1 MNCIIVDDD
10 PVWLR
15 TLEEFVGKSS
25 SLSLVG
31 SFTESLSARNLL
43 MSRRDIE
50 LIFLDIQMPEMDG
63 FDFLS
68 SLENPPHIIF
78 VSGSEEHAFKA
89 FNYNGIDYLLKPI
102 TYPRF
107 CRAVEKIMKYYAPRQ
122 APSTVGEEEIFIKK
136 ASSLVRLKLKEI
148 LYVEALGKLRQR
160 HHTRREVYLFTS
172 PWRAI
177 EQQLAV
183 DGLFVRIH
191 RSYLVNKSVIRS
203 ISENSLTIFVGNTPK
218 ILPVGKSYRDGIMN
232 YINIMTR

>member
-31 SFTESLSARNLL
+31 SFSDSLSARNLL

-78 VSGSEEHAFKA
+78 VSGSEEYAYKA

-107 CRAVEKIMKYYAPRQ
+107 CRAVEKIMKYYAPRSV
-122 APSTVGEEEIFIKK
+122 PSSAGEEEIFIKK
-136 ASSLVRLKLKEI
+136 GSSLVRLKLKEI
-148 LYVEALGKLRQR
+148 LFVEALENYVSVN
-160 HHTRREVYLFTS
+160 TRDEKYTIHFTM
-172 PWRAI
+172 RGI
-177 EQQLAV
+177 EQQLPSS
-183 DGLFVRIH
+183 LFVRIH

-203 ISENSLTIFVGNTPK
+203 ITENSLTIAIGGNTK

-232 YINIMTR
+232 YINIMQR

>member
-15 TLEEFVGKSS
+15 TLEEFVGKSA
-25 SLSLVG
+25 SLQLVG
-31 SFTESLSARNLL
+31 SFTDSVSARNLL
-43 MSRRDIE
+43 MSRADIE
-50 LIFLDIQMPEMDG
+50 LILLDIMMPEMDG

-78 VSGSEEHAFKA
+78 VSGSEDYAFKA
-89 FNYNGIDYLLKPI
+89 FNYNGIDYLLI
-102 TYPRF
+102 
-107 CRAVEKIMKYYAPRQ
+107 EKIMKYYAPR
-122 APSTVGEEEIFIKK
+122 AIPSAAGEEEIFIKK

-148 LYVEALGKLRQR
+148 LYVEALENYVSVV
-160 HHTRREVYLFTS
+160 TRDEKYTIHFTM
-172 PWRAI
+172 RAI
-177 EQQLAV
+177 EQQLPS
-183 DGLFVRIH
+183 GLFVRIH

-203 ISENSLTIFVGNTPK
+203 ISENSLTIVVGNTPK

>member
-25 SLSLVG
+25 SLTLVG
-31 SFTESLSARNLL
+31 SYSDSLSARNLL

-50 LIFLDIQMPEMDG
+50 LIFLDIEMPEMDG

-78 VSGSEEHAFKA
+78 VSGSEEYAYKA

-107 CRAVEKIMKYYAPRQ
+107 CRAVEKIMKYYAPRSV
-122 APSTVGEEEIFIKK
+122 PSAAGEEEIFIKK
-136 ASSLVRLKLKEI
+136 GSSLVRLKLKEI
-148 LYVEALGKLRQR
+148 LFVEALENYVSVN
-160 HHTRREVYLFTS
+160 TRDEKYTIHFTM
-172 PWRAI
+172 RGI
-177 EQQLAV
+177 EQQLPSS
-183 DGLFVRIH
+183 LFVRIH

-203 ISENSLTIFVGNTPK
+203 ITENSLTIAIGSNTK

-232 YINIMTR
+232 YINIMQR

>member
-25 SLSLVG
+25 SLTLVG
-31 SFTESLSARNLL
+31 SYSDSLSARNLL
-43 MSRRDIE
+43 MSRSDIE
-50 LIFLDIQMPEMDG
+50 LIFLDIEMPEMDG
-63 FDFLS
+63 CDFLS

-78 VSGSEEHAFKA
+78 VSGSEEYAYKA

-107 CRAVEKIMKYYAPRQ
+107 CRAVEKIMKYYAPR
-122 APSTVGEEEIFIKK
+122 AVPSAAGEEEIFIKK

-148 LYVEALGKLRQR
+148 LYVEALENYVSVI
-160 HHTRREVYLFTS
+160 TRDEKYTIHFTM
-172 PWRAI
+172 RGI
-177 EQQLAV
+177 EQQLPSS
-183 DGLFVRIH
+183 LFVRIH

-203 ISENSLTIFVGNTPK
+203 ITENSLTIAIGGNTK

-232 YINIMTR
+232 YINIMQR

>member
-25 SLSLVG
+25 SLTLVG
-31 SFTESLSARNLL
+31 SYSDSLSARNLL
-43 MSRRDIE
+43 MSRSDIE
-50 LIFLDIQMPEMDG
+50 LIFLDIEMPEMDG

-78 VSGSEEHAFKA
+78 VSGSEEYAYKA

-107 CRAVEKIMKYYAPRQ
+107 CRAVEKIMKYYAPRSV
-122 APSTVGEEEIFIKK
+122 PSSAGEEEIFIKK
-136 ASSLVRLKLKEI
+136 GSSLVRLKLKEI
-148 LYVEALGKLRQR
+148 LFVEALENYVSVN
-160 HHTRREVYLFTS
+160 TRDEKYTIHFTM
-172 PWRAI
+172 RGI
-177 EQQLAV
+177 EQQLPSS
-183 DGLFVRIH
+183 LFVRIH

-203 ISENSLTIFVGNTPK
+203 ITENSLTLAIGGNTK

-232 YINIMTR
+232 YIN

>member
-10 PVWLR
+10 PIWLK
-15 TLEEFVGKSS
+15 TLEEFVGKSA
-25 SLSLVG
+25 SLTLVG
-31 SFTESLSARNLL
+31 SFSDSLSARNLL

-50 LIFLDIQMPEMDG
+50 LIFLDILMPEMDG

-78 VSGSEEHAFKA
+78 VSGSEEHAYKA
-89 FNYNGIDYLLKPI
+89 YNYNGVDYLLKPI

-107 CRAVEKIMKYYAPRQ
+107 CRAVEKIMKYYAPR
-122 APSTVGEEEIFIKK
+122 AVSPNVGEEEIFIKK

-148 LYVEALGKLRQR
+148 LYVEALENYVSVI
-160 HHTRREVYLFTS
+160 TRDEKYTIHFTM
-172 PWRAI
+172 RAI
-177 EQQLAV
+177 EQQLPS
-183 DGLFVRIH
+183 GLFVRIH

-203 ISENSLTIFVGNTPK
+203 ISENSLTIFVGNSPK
-218 ILPVGKSYRDGIMN
+218 VLPVGKSYRDGIMN

>member
-25 SLSLVG
+25 SLTLVG
-31 SFTESLSARNLL
+31 SYSDSLSARNLL
-43 MSRRDIE
+43 MSRSDIE
-50 LIFLDIQMPEMDG
+50 LIFLDIEMPEMDG

-78 VSGSEEHAFKA
+78 VSGSEEYAYKA

-107 CRAVEKIMKYYAPRQ
+107 CRAVEKIMKYYAPRSV
-122 APSTVGEEEIFIKK
+122 PSSAGEEEIFIKK
-136 ASSLVRLKLKEI
+136 GSSLVRLKLKEI
-148 LYVEALGKLRQR
+148 LFVEALENYVSVN
-160 HHTRREVYLFTS
+160 TRDEKYTIHFTM
-172 PWRAI
+172 RGI
-177 EQQLAV
+177 EQQLPSS
-183 DGLFVRIH
+183 LFVRIH

-203 ISENSLTIFVGNTPK
+203 ITENSLTIAIGGNTK

-232 YINIMTR
+232 YINIMQR

>member
-25 SLSLVG
+25 SLTLVG
-31 SFTESLSARNLL
+31 SYSDSLSARNLL
-43 MSRRDIE
+43 MSRSDIE
-50 LIFLDIQMPEMDG
+50 LIFLDIEMPERDG

-78 VSGSEEHAFKA
+78 VSGSEEYAYKA

-107 CRAVEKIMKYYAPRQ
+107 CRAVEKIMKYYAPRSV
-122 APSTVGEEEIFIKK
+122 PSSAGEEEIFIKK
-136 ASSLVRLKLKEI
+136 GSSLVRLKLKEI
-148 LYVEALGKLRQR
+148 LFVEALENYVSVN
-160 HHTRREVYLFTS
+160 TRDEKYTIHFTM
-172 PWRAI
+172 RGI
-177 EQQLAV
+177 EQQLPSS
-183 DGLFVRIH
+183 LFVRIH

-203 ISENSLTIFVGNTPK
+203 ITENSLTIAIGGNTK

-232 YINIMTR
+232 YINIMQR

>member
-10 PVWLR
+10 PIWLK

-25 SLSLVG
+25 SLTLVG
-31 SFTESLSARNLL
+31 SFSDSLSARNLL
-43 MSRRDIE
+43 MSRRDID
-50 LIFLDIQMPEMDG
+50 LIFLDILMPEMDG

-78 VSGSEEHAFKA
+78 VSGSEEHAYKA
-89 FNYNGIDYLLKPI
+89 YNYNGVDYLLKPI

-107 CRAVEKIMKYYAPRQ
+107 CRAVEKIMKYYAPR
-122 APSTVGEEEIFIKK
+122 AVSANVGEEEIFIKK

-148 LYVEALGKLRQR
+148 LYVEALENYVSVI
-160 HHTRREVYLFTS
+160 TRDEKYTIHFTM
-172 PWRAI
+172 RAI
-177 EQQLAV
+177 EQQLPS
-183 DGLFVRIH
+183 GLFVRIH

-203 ISENSLTIFVGNTPK
+203 ISENSLTIYVGNNPK
-218 ILPVGKSYRDGIMN
+218 VLPVGKSYRDGIMN

>member
-25 SLSLVG
+25 SLTLVG
-31 SFTESLSARNLL
+31 SYSDSLSARNLL
-43 MSRRDIE
+43 MSRSDIE
-50 LIFLDIQMPEMDG
+50 LIFLDIEMPEMDG

-78 VSGSEEHAFKA
+78 VSGSEEYAYKA

-107 CRAVEKIMKYYAPRQ
+107 CRAVEKIMKYYAPRSV
-122 APSTVGEEEIFIKK
+122 PSAAGEEEIFIKK
-136 ASSLVRLKLKEI
+136 GSSLVRLKLKEI
-148 LYVEALGKLRQR
+148 LFVEALENYVSVN
-160 HHTRREVYLFTS
+160 TRDEKYTIHFTM
-172 PWRAI
+172 RGI
-177 EQQLAV
+177 EQQLPSS
-183 DGLFVRIH
+183 LFVRIH

-203 ISENSLTIFVGNTPK
+203 ITENSLTIAIGGNTK

-232 YINIMTR
+232 YINIMQR

>member
-25 SLSLVG
+25 SLTLVG
-31 SFTESLSARNLL
+31 SYSDSLSARNLL
-43 MSRRDIE
+43 MSRSDIE
-50 LIFLDIQMPEMDG
+50 LIFLDIEMPEMDG

-78 VSGSEEHAFKA
+78 VSGSEEYAYKA

-107 CRAVEKIMKYYAPRQ
+107 CRAVEKIMKYYAPRSV
-122 APSTVGEEEIFIKK
+122 PSSAGEEEIFIKK

-148 LYVEALGKLRQR
+148 LFVEALENYVSVN
-160 HHTRREVYLFTS
+160 TRDEKYTIHFTM
-172 PWRAI
+172 RGI
-177 EQQLAV
+177 EQQLPSS
-183 DGLFVRIH
+183 LFVRIH

-203 ISENSLTIFVGNTPK
+203 ITENSLTIAIGGNTK

-232 YINIMTR
+232 YINIMQR

>member
-25 SLSLVG
+25 SLTLVG
-31 SFTESLSARNLL
+31 SYSDSLSARNLL

-50 LIFLDIQMPEMDG
+50 LIFLDIEMPEMDG

-78 VSGSEEHAFKA
+78 VSGSEEYAYKA

-107 CRAVEKIMKYYAPRQ
+107 CRAVEKIMKYYAPRSV
-122 APSTVGEEEIFIKK
+122 PSAAGEEEIFIKK
-136 ASSLVRLKLKEI
+136 GSSLVRLKLKEI
-148 LYVEALGKLRQR
+148 LFVEALENYVSVN
-160 HHTRREVYLFTS
+160 TRDEKYTIHFTM
-172 PWRAI
+172 RGI
-177 EQQLAV
+177 EQQLPSS
-183 DGLFVRIH
+183 LFVRIH

-203 ISENSLTIFVGNTPK
+203 ITENSLTIAIGGNTK

-232 YINIMTR
+232 YINIMQR

>member
-31 SFTESLSARNLL
+31 SFSDSLSARNLL

-78 VSGSEEHAFKA
+78 VSGSEEYAYKA

-107 CRAVEKIMKYYAPRQ
+107 CRAVEKIMKYYAPR
-122 APSTVGEEEIFIKK
+122 AVPSAAGEEEIFIKK

-148 LYVEALGKLRQR
+148 LYVEAL
-160 HHTRREVYLFTS
+160 ENYV
-172 PWRAI
+172 
-177 EQQLAV
+177 
-183 DGLFVRIH
+183 
-191 RSYLVNKSVIRS
+191 SVIS
-203 ISENSLTIFVGNTPK
+203 
-218 ILPVGKSYRDGIMN
+218 RDE
-232 YINIMTR
+232 